1 AVRGRRVTP
10 SAGPSRLRGGPP
22 RPPRRRRPVPRCPSS
37 GRRPRPRGT
46 GRRPSRTPRPVR
58 KVPWESR
65 IVPYGSGDAR
75 RCGTSPRPPVTEGAA
90 GPLRTA
96 AVQVTNRSRVF
107 IFSIPDRRH
116 HRRRP
121 VKGIIRHSP
130 AAPVAGFATPV
141 PTGRT
146 TGGTSRVG
154 RSPPRGTGPVP
165 YRAPSVQVVAQH
177 LRTRGVAQLGHGL
190 GLDLPDPFPGHAVD
204 LAD

>member
-1 AVRGRRVTP
+1 
-10 SAGPSRLRGGPP
+10 
-22 RPPRRRRPVPRCPSS
+22 
-37 GRRPRPRGT
+37 
-46 GRRPSRTPRPVR
+46 
-58 KVPWESR
+58 
-65 IVPYGSGDAR
+65 
-75 RCGTSPRPPVTEGAA
+75 
-90 GPLRTA
+90 
-96 AVQVTNRSRVF
+96 
-107 IFSIPDRRH
+107 
-116 HRRRP
+116 
-121 VKGIIRHSP
+121 RHSP

-204 LAD
+204 LADLVQGLGLAVGEPEAHRHHAGLAFGQGVEHRVELLLEQGEADRLARLDRLGVLDEVAELAVAV